1 MRDLD
6 DLFRA
11 LARSRFRSQFRLQ
24 PRDAAYLREKGI
36 DVVMQHADAFIA
48 QRLAPA
54 QPANDGK
61 QTPWRGHPVFV
72 AQHATAC
79 CCRGCLEKWHAIP
92 RGHELT
98 PAEREHVLLALR
110 RWLAVWLQ
118 DDPPPSPPL
127 LQHGRVG

>member
-6 DLFRA
+6 ELFRG
-11 LARSRFRSQFRLQ
+11 LAGSRFRRQFRLQ

-36 DVVMQHADAFIA
+36 ELVMQHADGFIA

-61 QTPWRGHPVFV
+61 QTPWRGHPAFV

-79 CCRGCLEKWHAIP
+79 CCRGCLEKWHAIA

-98 PAEREHVLLALR
+98 APEREHVLLGMR
-110 RWLAVWLQ
+110 RWLLSQ
-118 DDPPPSPPL
+118 LRDEST
-127 LQHGRVG
+127 